1 MWPFM
6 SWIDEILFEHSFHR
20 MEWPLECLIK
30 SIHIPSFLPLTGK
43 WIFYQL
49 MLPDRQNFWPLMK
62 MTIFPIRS
70 ALFCDFCKLCCG
82 VSLKY
87 KVQTGATQFYQ
98 VLLGLY
104 TFSNFLVNVKKK
116 TKERILNRIESM
128 FQPKMCYCFIC
139 FLMIIFCSSINLHP
153 TVLQLH

>member
-1 MWPFM
+1 MTFYVLNWWNFVWAFVPSNGM
-6 SWIDEILFEHSFHR
+6 TSWMPDQKHPH
-20 MEWPLECLIK
+20 
-30 SIHIPSFLPLTGK
+30 SFLPSFDGEMDLLSTHVAWSTEFLTSHEDDNISNTK
-43 WIFYQL
+43 CIIL
-49 MLPDRQNFWPLMK
+49 
-62 MTIFPIRS
+62 
-70 ALFCDFCKLCCG
+70 FCKLCCG
-82 VSLKY
+82 VSLKN

-98 VLLGLY
+98 VFLGLY